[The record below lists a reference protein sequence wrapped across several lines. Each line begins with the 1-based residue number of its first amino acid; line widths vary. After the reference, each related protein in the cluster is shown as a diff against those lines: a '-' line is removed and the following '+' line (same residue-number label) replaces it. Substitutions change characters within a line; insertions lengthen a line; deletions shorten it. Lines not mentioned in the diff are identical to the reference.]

1 MRGRVRSGLVLS
13 DVPQQLLSAQQQAI
27 VRLAAEGLTLA
38 ELALRLGTTRG
49 AIKTQI
55 HKIRAKAV
63 AAKQFDDW
71 RPRLTVAIGAGG
83 ACRSGAEELRRV
95 LADRG
100 RLRQLWSRSSG
111 VSESA
116 SGLADESP
124 EVWRER
130 GRVLRVIAASA
141 SHETAVVRVRAD
153 EERTGRVAEVMR
165 QGKVLYR
172 TLDDDGGAVY
182 VSISR
187 QLLGALA

>member
-1 MRGRVRSGLVLS
+1 MRGRPRSRLVIPH
-13 DVPQQLLSAQQQAI
+13 VPKRLLSTQQQDI
-27 VRLAAEGLTLA
+27 VNLAAEGLTLA
-38 ELALRLGTTRG
+38 EIALRLGTTVG
-49 AIKTQI
+49 AVKSQV
-55 HKIRAKAV
+55 HKIRAKA
-63 AAKQFDDW
+63 ATQQFDDS
-71 RPRLTVAIGAGG
+71 RPRLTVAIVAGG
-83 ACRSGAEELRRV
+83 ACRSGAEELRRA

-100 RLRQLWSRSSG
+100 RLRQMWSRSSG
-111 VSESA
+111 VPESA

-130 GRVLRVIAASA
+130 GRVLRVMAASA

-153 EERTGRVAEVMR
+153 QDRTGRVAEVMR

-172 TLDDDGGAVY
+172 TLDDDGGAVF